1 MRWGNILKVA
11 LQSILRHRMRSVL
24 TMLGIIIGVGAV
36 IMMVSIGQGVQQ
48 QVESQIAG
56 LGSNVLMIFPA
67 AVSQGGVSMGAGTR
81 DALTLDDVEKLER
94 EATLVSYVSPVV
106 RSSAQ
111 AIGGVG
117 NWSTSVQGVSATYLD
132 IRAWPLA
139 SGEFFTDRDMTS
151 RAKVCVI
158 GQTIADNLFPGMDPV
173 GEQIRLRNVPFRIVG
188 VLSAKGQG
196 ATGQDQDDI
205 ILAPATTVLDRLS
218 GRRFIQQIIVSA
230 ASEEQM
236 PAAQQEITVLLRELH
251 HSSSPED
258 DSFTIRS
265 QTEIAEA
272 AQSTTQVL
280 TMFLA
285 SIAGVSLIVGGIG
298 IMNIMLVSVTER
310 TREIG
315 IRMAI
320 GARGSDVLTQFL
332 VESVVLSVFGGLLGI
347 LLGIG
352 GAQLISAIANLATAI
367 EPTIIVIAFFFSAAI
382 GIFFGFYPARKASSL
397 KPIEALRYE

>member
-1 MRWGNILKVA
+1 MGWKSILKVA
-11 LQSILRHRMRSVL
+11 LQSIMRHRMRSTL

-36 IMMVSIGQGVQQ
+36 IMMVSIGQGVQK

-67 AVSQGGVSMGAGTR
+67 ASNQGGVSMGAGTQ
-81 DALTLDDVEKLER
+81 DALTLDDVTRIER
-94 EATLVSYVSPVV
+94 DATLITGVSPIV
-106 RSSAQ
+106 RASGQ
-111 AIGGVG
+111 VIGGIG
-117 NWSTSVQGVSATYLD
+117 NWSTSVQGVSPTYLD
-132 IRAWPLA
+132 IRVWPLSA
-139 SGEFFTDRDMTS
+139 GEFFTDRDMTS
-151 RAKVCVI
+151 RAKVCVV
-158 GQTIADNLFPGMDPV
+158 GQTIVDNLFPGMDPV
-173 GEQIRLRNVPFRIVG
+173 GQQIRVRNVPFKIVG

-196 ATGQDQDDI
+196 ANGQDQDDL

-218 GRRFIQQIIVSA
+218 GRRFIQQIVISA
-230 ASEEQM
+230 VSEEQM
-236 PAAQQEITVLLRELH
+236 PAAQEELSVLLREQH
-251 HSSSPED
+251 HIQPGESDP
-258 DSFTIRS
+258 FTIRS
-265 QTEIAEA
+265 QTEIAET
-272 AQSTTQVL
+272 AQATTQVL

-285 SIAGVSLIVGGIG
+285 SIAGVSLVVGGIG

-320 GARGSDVLTQFL
+320 GARSSDVLIQFL
-332 VESVVLSVFGGLLGI
+332 VESVVLSLFGGLLGI

-352 GAQLISAIANLATAI
+352 GAQLISIIGNMATALN
-367 EPTIIVIAFFFSAAI
+367 PTVIVVAFLFSAAI

>member
-1 MRWGNILKVA
+1 MNWRSILKVA
-11 LQSILRHRMRSVL
+11 WQSIMRHRMRSTL

-56 LGSNVLMIFPA
+56 LGSNVLMIFPS
-67 AVSQGGVSMGAGTR
+67 AVNQGGVSMGAGSME
-81 DALTLDDVEKLER
+81 ALTLEDVEKIER
-94 EATLVSYVSPVV
+94 EATLVANVSPVV

-111 AIGGVG
+111 AIGGIG
-117 NWSTSVQGVSATYLD
+117 NWSTSVQGVSAGYLD
-132 IRAWPLA
+132 IRAWALS
-139 SGEFFTDRDMTS
+139 SGEFFSERDMSS

-158 GQTIADNLFPGMDPV
+158 GATIAENLFPGMDPV

-188 VLSAKGQG
+188 VLGAKGQG
-196 ATGQDQDDI
+196 AGGQDQDDV

-218 GRRFIQQIIVSA
+218 GRRFIQQIMVSA
-230 ASEEQM
+230 VSEEQM
-236 PAAQQEITVLLRELH
+236 PAAQEEITVLLRELRR
-251 HSSSPED
+251 SGSGED
-258 DSFTIRS
+258 NFMIRS

-285 SIAGVSLIVGGIG
+285 SIAGVSLVVGGIG

-320 GARGSDVLTQFL
+320 GARSSDVLTQFL
-332 VESVVLSVFGGLLGI
+332 VESVVLSLFGGIIGI

-352 GAQLISAIANLATAI
+352 GAQLISMLANMATAI
-367 EPTIIVIAFFFSAAI
+367 NPTIIVVAFIFSAAI

>member
-1 MRWGNILKVA
+1 MGWRSILKVA
-11 LQSILRHRMRSVL
+11 LQSIMRHRMRSTL

-36 IMMVSIGQGVQQ
+36 IMMVSIGQGVQK

-67 AVSQGGVSMGAGTR
+67 ASNQGGVSMGAGTQ
-81 DALTLDDVEKLER
+81 DALTLDDVTKIER
-94 EATLVSYVSPVV
+94 DATLITGVSPIV
-106 RSSAQ
+106 RASGQ
-111 AIGGVG
+111 VIGGIG
-117 NWSTSVQGVSATYLD
+117 NWSTSVQGVSASYLD
-132 IRAWPLA
+132 IRVWPLS
-139 SGEFFTDRDMTS
+139 SGAFFTDRDMTS

-173 GEQIRLRNVPFRIVG
+173 GEQIRIRNVPFKIVG
-188 VLSAKGQG
+188 VLTAKGQG
-196 ATGQDQDDI
+196 ANGQDQDDL

-218 GRRFIQQIIVSA
+218 GRRFIQQIVISAVS
-230 ASEEQM
+230 EQQM
-236 PAAQQEITVLLRELH
+236 PAAQEELSTLLRESHRLQ
-251 HSSSPED
+251 PGEPD
-258 DSFTIRS
+258 NFMVRS
-265 QTEIAEA
+265 QTEIAET
-272 AQSTTQVL
+272 AQATTQVL

-285 SIAGVSLIVGGIG
+285 SIAGVSLVVGGIG

-320 GARGSDVLTQFL
+320 GARISDVLVQFL
-332 VESVVLSVFGGLLGI
+332 VESVVLSLFGGLLGI

-352 GAQLISAIANLATAI
+352 GAQLISVIGNMATAI
-367 EPTIIVIAFFFSAAI
+367 IPTVILVAFLFSAAI

>member
-1 MRWGNILKVA
+1 MHWRSILRVA
-11 LQSILRHRMRSVL
+11 VQSIMRHRMRSTL

-36 IMMVSIGQGVQQ
+36 IMMVSIGQGVQK

-56 LGSNVLMIFPA
+56 LGSNVLMIFPS
-67 AVSQGGVSMGAGTR
+67 AVSQGGVSMGAGSME
-81 DALTLDDVEKLER
+81 ALTLDDVEKIER
-94 EATLVSYVSPVV
+94 DATLVANVSPVV
-106 RSSAQ
+106 RASAQ
-111 AIGGVG
+111 AIGGIG
-117 NWSTSVQGVSATYLD
+117 NWSTSVQGVSASYLD

-139 SGEFFTDRDMTS
+139 SGAFFTERDMS
-151 RAKVCVI
+151 GRAKVCI
-158 GQTIADNLFPGMDPV
+158 LGNTIAQNLFPGMDPV
-173 GEQIRLRNVPFRIVG
+173 GEQIRLRNVPFKIVG

-196 ATGQDQDDI
+196 ATGQDQDDV

-230 ASEEQM
+230 VSEEQM
-236 PAAQQEITVLLRELH
+236 PMAQQEITTLLRELRRNR
-251 HSSSPED
+251 SGED
-258 DSFTIRS
+258 NFTIRS

-285 SIAGVSLIVGGIG
+285 SIAGVSLVVGGIG

-315 IRMAI
+315 IRLAI
-320 GARGSDVLTQFL
+320 GARSSDVLTQFL
-332 VESVVLSVFGGLLGI
+332 VESVVLSLLGGIIGI

-352 GAQLISAIANLATAI
+352 GAQLISAFADMATAI
-367 EPTIIVIAFFFSAAI
+367 EPTIIIVAFIFSAAI
-382 GIFFGFYPARKASSL
+382 GIFFGYYPARKAASL

>member
-1 MRWGNILKVA
+1 MGWRSILKVA
-11 LQSILRHRMRSVL
+11 LQSIMRHRMRSTL

-36 IMMVSIGQGVQQ
+36 IMMVSIGQGVQK

-67 AVSQGGVSMGAGTR
+67 ASNQGGVSMGAGTQ
-81 DALTLDDVEKLER
+81 DALTLDDVTKIER
-94 EATLVSYVSPVV
+94 DATLITGVSPIV
-106 RSSAQ
+106 RASGQ
-111 AIGGVG
+111 VIGGIG
-117 NWSTSVQGVSATYLD
+117 NWSTSVQGVSASYLD
-132 IRAWPLA
+132 IRVWPLS
-139 SGEFFTDRDMTS
+139 SGAFFTDRDMTS

-173 GEQIRLRNVPFRIVG
+173 GEQIRIRNVPFKIVG
-188 VLSAKGQG
+188 VLTAKGQG
-196 ATGQDQDDI
+196 ANGQDQDDL

-218 GRRFIQQIIVSA
+218 GRRFIQQIVISAVS
-230 ASEEQM
+230 EQQM
-236 PAAQQEITVLLRELH
+236 PAAQEELSTLLRESHRLQ
-251 HSSSPED
+251 PGEPD
-258 DSFTIRS
+258 NFMVRS
-265 QTEIAEA
+265 QTEIAET
-272 AQSTTQVL
+272 AQATTQVL

-285 SIAGVSLIVGGIG
+285 SIAGVSLVVGGIG

-320 GARGSDVLTQFL
+320 GARSSDVLVQFL
-332 VESVVLSVFGGLLGI
+332 VESVVLSLFGGLLGI

-352 GAQLISAIANLATAI
+352 GAQLISVIGNMATAI
-367 EPTIIVIAFFFSAAI
+367 NPTVILVAFLFSAAI